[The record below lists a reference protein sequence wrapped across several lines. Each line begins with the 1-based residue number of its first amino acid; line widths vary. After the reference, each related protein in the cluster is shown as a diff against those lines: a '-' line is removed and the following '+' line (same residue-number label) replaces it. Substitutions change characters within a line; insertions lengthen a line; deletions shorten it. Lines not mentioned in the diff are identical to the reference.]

1 MKINYYPI
9 MRSAASY
16 VLPKKILKRP
26 GSGGTFS
33 SKYCYSVWLR
43 HLSFLIKNGLIEDI
57 SQIENIAEI
66 GPGDSLGIGISAL
79 YTGAK
84 RYFAFDVIQHS
95 NTEKNIKINDD
106 LKNYYIQKME
116 IPHGK
121 GYENVEPKL
130 EDYSFPKEILKFDN
144 EYYINR
150 HKEINLALISKDHSE
165 IQIEYIVPWY
175 SIEKSD
181 INNLDLIFS
190 QAVMEHVDDI
200 DFAYQKMYK
209 WLKKGGVMSH
219 QIDFKAHEMSENWD
233 GHWYINE
240 KLWKFLLR
248 GRKYSINRLPLSA
261 HIFALEKVGFS
272 IKNIVPVS
280 RTSNYVGKQPKIT
293 NITFTEKDLTIS
305 GALIQVIKE

>member
-1 MKINYYPI
+1 
-9 MRSAASY
+9 
-16 VLPKKILKRP
+16 
-26 GSGGTFS
+26 
-33 SKYCYSVWLR
+33 
-43 HLSFLIKNGLIEDI
+43 
-57 SQIENIAEI
+57 
-66 GPGDSLGIGISAL
+66 
-79 YTGAK
+79 
-84 RYFAFDVIQHS
+84 
-95 NTEKNIKINDD
+95 
-106 LKNYYIQKME
+106 ME

-121 GYENVEPKL
+121 GYENVVPKL

-200 DFAYQKMYK
+200 YFAYQKMYK

-219 QIDFKAHEMSENWD
+219 QIDFTAHEMSENWD

-248 GRKYSINRLPLSA
+248 GRKYPINRLPLSA
-261 HIFALEKVGFS
+261 HIFALEKVDFS
-272 IKNIVPVS
+272 IINIIPVS